1 MNPNTTKVQEWTEI
15 FLKRVRSRT
24 LEVHVKEDEGYKFES
39 VNHFLNS
46 IDLDAEDFAGNLEL
60 SIPNNNLVTA
70 AMYFPRK
77 MLLNYAQKYPDETRS
92 ILKHLFDETV
102 EVAERIT
109 ETQLA
114 FNKLEQRR
122 TEDIGET
129 QVSNTY
135 IGLRFISL
143 LLGYMHPNKYNPLK
157 PAEWKVFA
165 RYINPEFSIPNHT
178 PAGEQYKIYCEYI
191 DLLRE
196 YLKTRPEIT
205 QIHDALVDGLAFR
218 DSEYRWMTQ
227 DVIFVT
233 AREYA
238 HQKASEIEDIAIHTT
253 TTQHDDSEDDSAM
266 QEDTGLMALEAH
278 LEEYVVR
285 NWHNIDFGE
294 ELRLYVE
301 TDGTTGQQYTTDVGI
316 IDILAKDKDNNFV
329 IIELKRADSK
339 YHVVGQILNYIS
351 WVKDNLASDKQMVR
365 GLIIVGKADKTLLAA
380 IKPVSDFIELKEY
393 SVKMKLTDPRV

>member
-1 MNPNTTKVQEWTEI
+1 M
-15 FLKRVRSRT
+15 FLKSVRSRT

-46 IDLDAEDFAGNLEL
+46 IDLDAEDLAGNLEL

-77 MLLNYAQKYPDETRS
+77 MLLIYAQKYPEETRT
-92 ILKHLFDETV
+92 ILKRLFNEDIDV
-102 EVAERIT
+102 SERIT
-109 ETQLA
+109 ETQVA
-114 FNKLEQRR
+114 FNKLEQQRAD
-122 TEDIGET
+122 EIGEA

-178 PAGEQYKIYCEYI
+178 PAGEQYKMYCEYI
-191 DLLRE
+191 DELRE
-196 YLKTRPEIT
+196 YLKSSPEIT

-218 DSEYRWMTQ
+218 DTEYRWMTQ

-253 TTQHDDSEDDSAM
+253 AATQHDDSEDDSAM
-266 QEDTGLMALEAH
+266 REDTGFMALEAH

-351 WVKDNLASDKQMVR
+351 WVKDNLATDEQRVR